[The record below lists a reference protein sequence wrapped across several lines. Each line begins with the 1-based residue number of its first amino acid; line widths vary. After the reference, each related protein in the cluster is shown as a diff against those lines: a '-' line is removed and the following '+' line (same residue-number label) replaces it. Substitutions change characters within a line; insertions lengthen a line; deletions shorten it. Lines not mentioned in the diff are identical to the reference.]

1 MSRSKM
7 RAKLGWSGL
16 VLLVLVLAVLAYQTW
31 QARAVNYLSYTLV
44 NSLQYVTLDEV
55 DEALT
60 PYLSQSFWQV
70 DLNALKQ
77 RLESLT
83 WVSQARV
90 KRSWPGYIELELIE
104 HQPVA
109 RWGKDALISDQGVV
123 FYPSDMSDF
132 ETWVGLDGDVLQ
144 ASQVLALWREVE
156 IRLQPLG
163 WRVSRLTQQVDGVMR
178 IELAQGTTIL
188 LDRPQW
194 TTKLARFVKAYPQIS
209 KKLVESAKRFD
220 LRYSNGLAI
229 GRDSTQLN

>member
-1 MSRSKM
+1 M
-7 RAKLGWSGL
+7 RAKFALLGL
-16 VLLVLVLAVLAYQTW
+16 VLLLVLAVLAYQAW
-31 QARAVNYLSYTLV
+31 QARAVNYLSYTVV
-44 NSLQYVTLDEV
+44 NSLQQVSLDEV
-55 DEALT
+55 DEVLT

-77 RLESLT
+77 SLETLT

-109 RWGKDALISDQGVV
+109 RWGDKGLISEHGVV
-123 FYPSDMSDF
+123 FYPSNIAEF
-132 ETWVGLDGDVLQ
+132 ETWVRLDGDELQ
-144 ASQVLALWREVE
+144 ASQILALWREVDA
-156 IRLQPLG
+156 RLQPLQWQVG
-163 WRVSRLTQQVDGVMR
+163 RLTQQVDGVMR
-178 IELAQGTTIL
+178 IELTQGVILL

-229 GRDSTQLN
+229 GLDSTQLN